1 MILAGRRINDNMS
14 KFIASN
20 VIKGLLKQGLE
31 VQGATVNVLGLTFKE
46 NCPDLRNTKVIHI
59 IEELKEY
66 GLDVH
71 VNDVEADKEEAKK
84 FYNIDLEDKQ
94 NLPKADAIIF
104 AVAHKDY
111 VENKKDYL
119 DLVKDNGV
127 VLDIKG
133 IIEDGEI
140 GNKGLWRL

>member
-1 MILAGRRINDNMS
+1 M
-14 KFIASN
+14 
-20 VIKGLLKQGLE
+20 
-31 VQGATVNVLGLTFKE
+31 NVLGLTFKE

-59 IEELKEY
+59 IEELKDY

-111 VENKKDYL
+111 VENKKT
-119 DLVKDNGV
+119 
-127 VLDIKG
+127 I
-133 IIEDGEI
+133 
-140 GNKGLWRL
+140 

>member
-1 MILAGRRINDNMS
+1 MS
-14 KFIASN
+14 K
-20 VIKGLLKQGLE
+20 G
-31 VQGATVNVLGLTFKE
+31 
-46 NCPDLRNTKVIHI
+46 
-59 IEELKEY
+59 
-66 GLDVH
+66 
-71 VNDVEADKEEAKK
+71 
-84 FYNIDLEDKQ
+84 
-94 NLPKADAIIF
+94 DAIIF

-133 IIEDGEI
+133 IIEDDEI